1 MKFLVVSARTTVCA
15 IALEHVVETCRPL
28 PLTEVSWRP
37 LAFVVGATRMRGTVA
52 IVVDLGLL
60 LGSSIPA
67 SWQRFVAIRL
77 GERQVA
83 LAVEKVFGVEELEAV
98 GELPPLL
105 QSVDTTFVEG
115 IRIRDGELLTILSLS
130 RMIPPDVWDAL
141 S

>member
-1 MKFLVVSARTTVCA
+1 
-15 IALEHVVETCRPL
+15 
-28 PLTEVSWRP
+28 
-37 LAFVVGATRMRGTVA
+37 MRGTVA